1 MTATLQ
7 DKTVVITGGSSGI
20 GLATAQMCS
29 AAGAKDIVLIGRSS
43 ERLKAAIELVGRAAR
58 SIALD
63 VTNETEVE
71 RVFKNI
77 GEFDHLV
84 TAAAGTYR
92 GRVTELDTTAARALF
107 ESKYWGQHHCVKYG
121 APLLRQGG
129 SITLFSGF
137 ISRKPAIGTSTLA
150 AIDAAIE
157 ALARVLSL
165 ELAPQRV
172 NAINPGQIDTP
183 LWAARF
189 NEQEQKE
196 HFLRVSKDLPVGRA
210 GTAEDIAEGVMF
222 LVTNGFVTGSVLDI
236 DGGQPWGRHT

>member
-1 MTATLQ
+1 MMATLQ
-7 DKTVVITGGSSGI
+7 GKTIVITGGSSGI

-29 AAGAKDIVLIGRSS
+29 SAGAPDVVLIGRSS
-43 ERLKAAIELVGRAAR
+43 ERLKNAVALVGSTAR
-58 SIALD
+58 SITLD
-63 VTNETEVE
+63 VTNETEVA
-71 RVFKNI
+71 RVFTGI

-84 TAAAGTYR
+84 TAAAGTLR
-92 GRVTELDTTAARALF
+92 GRVTELDTSAARALF
-107 ESKYWGQHHCVKYG
+107 DSKYWGQHHCVKYG
-121 APLLRQGG
+121 APLLREGG

-165 ELAPQRV
+165 ELAPLRV

-189 NEQEQKE
+189 TEEQRKE
-196 HFLRVSKDLPVGRA
+196 HFARVSKDLPVGRA
-210 GTAEDIAEGVMF
+210 GSAEDIAKGVMF
-222 LVTNGFVTGSVLDI
+222 LMTNGFATGSVLDI
-236 DGGQPWGRHT
+236 DGGQPWGRHS